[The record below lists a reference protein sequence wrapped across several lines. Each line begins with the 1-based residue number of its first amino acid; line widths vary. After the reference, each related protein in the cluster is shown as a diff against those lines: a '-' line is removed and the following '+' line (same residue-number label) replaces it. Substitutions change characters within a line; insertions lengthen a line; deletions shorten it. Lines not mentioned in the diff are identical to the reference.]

1 MRFFWIDASL
11 FIITALLNVL
21 LMFQLF
27 IIKPLLF
34 FYCQTFHHPL
44 LNLCIY
50 TVDVQTLFLSHYQ
63 HFLVN
68 TRLSVVNSPSA
79 CPTAASPF

>member
-34 FYCQTFHHPL
+34 FL
-44 LNLCIY
+44 LSNISSP
-50 TVDVQTLFLSHYQ
+50 TVE
-63 HFLVN
+63 
-68 TRLSVVNSPSA
+68 SVYLHS
-79 CPTAASPF
+79 

>member
-1 MRFFWIDASL
+1 MRIFWIDASL

-34 FYCQTFHHPL
+34 FYCQTFPSL
-44 LNLCIY
+44 
-50 TVDVQTLFLSHYQ
+50 TVESVYLFTLFLSHYQ

>member
-1 MRFFWIDASL
+1 MWEYVNNVNINMRFFWIDASL

-34 FYCQTFHHPL
+34 FL
-44 LNLCIY
+44 LSNISSP
-50 TVDVQTLFLSHYQ
+50 TVE
-63 HFLVN
+63 
-68 TRLSVVNSPSA
+68 SVYLHS
-79 CPTAASPF
+79 